1 MPKEPKKLA
10 LLYIL
15 KILETETD
23 ADHPLTQEA
32 IAERL
37 FADYEITLERKA
49 VGRNLAML
57 AEAGHDVISTPHGV
71 YLGERTFE
79 PSELRLLIDGVLF
92 SRHIHPRQARRLAE
106 RLAALG
112 GRHFRS
118 GLGNVIAAESGEV
131 GDSAELFYAIDLADE
146 AIAKGR
152 QIAFTYRKYGADKRL
167 HKSSEHTV
175 SPYAMLLRNQHYF
188 LMAYSE
194 AFGRIAYFRMDKL
207 TALALTETPAT
218 PLRSLRGYE
227 NGIDRRRLSSALP
240 YMYADEPIP
249 VVFSAAA
256 EIIDQVVDWF
266 GKDFDVLPSDGAD
279 TYRIAVRVSPTAMR
293 YWAMQYCRYVR
304 ILSPASLRESVAADL
319 RAALEGYASA
329 EEKSTEKTAVSLDK

>member
-1 MPKEPKKLA
+1 MPREPKKLA

-15 KILETETD
+15 KILEAETD

-32 IAERL
+32 IAAKL
-37 FADYEITLERKA
+37 FDDYELTLERKA

-57 AEAGHDVISTPHGV
+57 SEAGYDVLTTPRGV
-71 YLGERTFE
+71 YLGERVFE

-106 RLAALG
+106 RLGALG

-118 GLGNVIAAESGEV
+118 GLRNVTPTDEGDKGET
-131 GDSAELFYAIDLADE
+131 AELFYSIDLVDE
-146 AIAKGR
+146 AIEKGKK
-152 QIAFTYRKYGADKRL
+152 ITFAYRKYGPDKRL
-167 HKSSEHTV
+167 HVSSEHTV
-175 SPYAMLLRNQHYF
+175 SPYRMLLRNQHYF

-194 AFGRIAYFRMDKL
+194 AFGRISYFRMDKL
-207 TALALTETPAT
+207 TDIAVSEEAAT

-227 NGIDRRRLSSALP
+227 NGIDHRRLSSALP

-256 EIIDQVVDWF
+256 EVIDQVVDWF
-266 GKDFDVLPSDGAD
+266 GKEIDISPRGEAEQ
-279 TYRIAVRVSPTAMR
+279 YRVTVRVSPTAMR
-293 YWAMQYCRYVR
+293 YWALQYCRFVR
-304 ILSPASLRESVAADL
+304 VISPASLRERIAADL
-319 RAALEGYASA
+319 GEALSAYTETEEG
-329 EEKSTEKTAVSLDK
+329 K